1 MLDAFSA
8 TYSEARDKF
17 LAAARHRDARI
28 TSYRHPSAQGP
39 AGEPLYLDVS
49 VIGELDAQAMMVVGC
64 GTHGIEGFSG
74 SAAQT
79 AWMRGDDPMPTGA
92 AVTRSTIRRPATTC
106 ESAITRAAGPSFAIR
121 AADRAGKRD
130 RPSSARASHTGAAFE
145 SRVAPPVS
153 TRPVGPS
160 AAAAHEPAGAVAPFV
175 TSHAPP
181 LSASMTYVRFA
192 TVA

>member
-64 GTHGIEGFSG
+64 CNK
-74 SAAQT
+74 
-79 AWMRGDDPMPTGA
+79 
-92 AVTRSTIRRPATTC
+92 RR
-106 ESAITRAAGPSFAIR
+106 R
-121 AADRAGKRD
+121 K
-130 RPSSARASHTGAAFE
+130 
-145 SRVAPPVS
+145 
-153 TRPVGPS
+153 
-160 AAAAHEPAGAVAPFV
+160 
-175 TSHAPP
+175 
-181 LSASMTYVRFA
+181 LQK
-192 TVA
+192 